1 MLRYFNNKPL
11 PQWPLGLTLNTAI
24 ALLAT
29 FARAAFIVPVSESL
43 SQLKWLW
50 YLRARPLKDFQ
61 DFDAASRGV
70 WGSVQ
75 LAKTTKG
82 WSPSVISMI
91 VLLTAILTS
100 TLTQSTVTYP
110 TRLAPALPKPVV
122 PRSVRFIEPEFE
134 RDNESE
140 FYTYYYALEREYDA
154 AIQAGLSHSH
164 DSKFPFDQP
173 TCPTTECVWG
183 VVNTLGVC
191 AKVWNITEL
200 LNVTYGPT
208 WWTGGYAH
216 VPNIASLPSGR
227 YSNLSIFN
235 WGMVTLNQENVLQ
248 HTKDLQMP
256 KISLSYFSIIYL
268 TDKVRAAEVMFHF
281 CVQQY
286 NVSVHDN
293 VVSRELIGATADAEI
308 GSLTYETK
316 TKTGETTIGTDDLFG
331 LKVPDEPG
339 IKFPYG
345 GTGQS
350 WLRGSLKDAF
360 SGTFSRIGAT
370 PSEKG
375 RAPSRFFAGF
385 GSGDIWDSDD
395 ALMEVIVKI
404 TDNVARSLSNM
415 LSRREDST
423 NVVGEALKP
432 ETYVQVRWAWLAFIS
447 SQIVLSTVL
456 LDVAI
461 IMTTNAGLR
470 VVKSSTIPAFFAV
483 DTHDRELLRSGKG
496 YPKQQDELDSL
507 LKDGFGAGWKLV
519 LTDRG
524 WMLHGQ

>member
-24 ALLAT
+24 TLLAT

-134 RDNESE
+134 RDNEIE
-140 FYTYYYALEREYDA
+140 FYTYYYALEREYDG
-154 AIQAGLSHSH
+154 AIQVGLSHSH

-173 TCPTTECVWG
+173 ACPTTECVWG
-183 VVNTLGVC
+183 VASTLGVC

-200 LNVTYGPT
+200 LNRPLLEPE
-208 WWTGGYAH
+208 H
-216 VPNIASLPSGR
+216 
-227 YSNLSIFN
+227 FN
-235 WGMVTLNQENVLQ
+235 WGMVTLNRENVLQ

-256 KISLSYFSIIYL
+256 KVSLSYFSIIYL

-308 GSLTYETK
+308 GSFTYETK
-316 TKTGETTIGTDDLFG
+316 TKTGETTIGMDDFFG
-331 LKVPDEPG
+331 LKVPGEPG

-350 WLRGSLKDAF
+350 WLRGSLQDAF
-360 SGTFSRIGAT
+360 NGTFSQVGAT

-395 ALMEVIVKI
+395 ALMEVIVNI
-404 TDNVARSLSNM
+404 TDNVARSL

-447 SQIVLSTVL
+447 SQIVLSIVL
-456 LDVAI
+456 LAVAI
-461 IMTTNAGLR
+461 IMTRSAGLG

-496 YPKQQDELDSL
+496 YPKQQDEMDSL
-507 LKDGFGAGWKLV
+507 LKDGLGAGWKLG
-519 LTDRG
+519 LTDRR
-524 WMLHGQ
+524 WMLHGR